1 MVTRGYFSHN
11 GHVHT
16 RRRSP
21 RRALRQDRRSLLTV
35 AAATFALVAS
45 LLAAAPASAAD
56 LPVSSVQPTVA
67 APVDS
72 AIVKA
77 AAVVGFN
84 PENII
89 ADALFY
95 DGGAMTAAQIQ
106 AFLDTKIGACRN
118 GKCLNVLTAGI
129 SSRAAVYSQST
140 GNLICSAIDGGS
152 MPVSEL
158 IYRVQVAC
166 GISAKVILVTLQKEQ
181 GLTTSK
187 EPSDWNLKA
196 AMGASCPDTAPCD
209 PAFAGVGPQIL
220 KGTQQL
226 KTYKAARFA
235 KQPGV
240 NYIGFSPNSA
250 CGGTNLNVAN
260 YATAAL
266 YSYTPYQPNAAALA
280 AGYGLGDGCSSYG
293 NRNFYNYYTAWFGS
307 TQFLQTDTA
316 FVDVS
321 TQPSSPAYSVF
332 APEIVWLAASGI
344 TSGWTVAPGI
354 QEYRPATAVTRD
366 VMAAFLYR
374 LAGKPAFT
382 PPATSPFSDVSVS
395 DTFYR
400 EIAWLD
406 ELTGNDPQRNAA
418 PTRYDPAGAV
428 TRGAMADL
436 LYDFAGHPAFHAPSS
451 SPFRDVAV
459 SDPNYAQIAWLA
471 AIGVSRGWAMD
482 SGVEFRPNA
491 PVTRDVMAA
500 FLQRTQTYLN
510 PFADV
515 SSVQTAT
522 KYNVFATDIAWLSA
536 ANVTQGWLLPDG
548 SREYWPG
555 ASVTR
560 EVMAA
565 FLYRLAG
572 QPSFEPPAVSPFVD
586 VTVNHPFYKE
596 ISWLADAGISVGWG
610 AADARE
616 FRPSQSVTREVMA
629 AFMYRF
635 AGSPGFTP
643 ASTSPFTDVTTS
655 HTFYKEIAWM
665 ASTGISEGWPRS
677 DQTSEY
683 RPAASV
689 TRDVMAAFL
698 HRLRGV
704 TSRDAA

>member
-1 MVTRGYFSHN
+1 M
-11 GHVHT
+11 
-16 RRRSP
+16 
-21 RRALRQDRRSLLTV
+21 
-35 AAATFALVAS
+35 S

-56 LPVSSVQPTVA
+56 IPVSAVQPSAA

-72 AIVKA
+72 AIVRA

-95 DGGAMTAAQIQ
+95 DGGAMTAAEIQ
-106 AFLDTKIGACRN
+106 SFLNAKIGACRN

-140 GNLICSAIDGGS
+140 GNLICSAIEGGT

-235 KQPGV
+235 KQPGI

-321 TQPSSPAYSVF
+321 TQPTSPAYSVF
-332 APEIVWLAASGI
+332 APEIVWLASAGI

-354 QEYRPATAVTRD
+354 QEFRPATAVTRD

-374 LAGKPAFT
+374 LAGKPAYT
-382 PPATSPFSDVSVS
+382 APTTSPFSDVSVS

-406 ELTGNDPQRNAA
+406 ESSGRAEERTAGPS
-418 PTRYDPAGAV
+418 TYDPLGAV
-428 TRGAMADL
+428 TRSAMADL
-436 LYDFAGHPAFHAPSS
+436 LYRFAGEPAFQAPSQ

-459 SDPNYAQIAWLA
+459 SDPSYTQIAWLA
-471 AIGVSRGWAMD
+471 AIGISRGWTV
-482 SGVEFRPNA
+482 SNGVEFRPDA

-500 FLQRTQTYLN
+500 FLQRAQAYLN
-510 PFADV
+510 PFVDV
-515 SSVQTAT
+515 SSMQTAPA
-522 KYNVFATDIAWLSA
+522 YSVFAPDVAWLA
-536 ANVTQGWLLPDG
+536 ATGITQGWTLHNGL
-548 SREYWPG
+548 REYRPG
-555 ASVTR
+555 ATVTR
-560 EVMAA
+560 DVMAA

-572 QPSFEPPAVSPFVD
+572 APTYEAPSVSPFTDVTVTSPFYKEIAWLASRGISDGWPTSTSSREFRPDAPVTRDVAAAFLYRLMGSPAYTPPTTSPFVD
-586 VTVNHPFYKE
+586 VPVARSFYKE
-596 ISWLADAGISVGWG
+596 ISWLASIGV
-610 AADARE
+610 
-616 FRPSQSVTREVMA
+616 
-629 AFMYRF
+629 
-635 AGSPGFTP
+635 
-643 ASTSPFTDVTTS
+643 
-655 HTFYKEIAWM
+655 
-665 ASTGISEGWPRS
+665 SEGWPVS
-677 DQTSEY
+677 DSQSEF
-683 RPAASV
+683 RPAAPV
-689 TRDVMAAFL
+689 ARDVTAAFFN
-698 HRLRGV
+698 RLQRQTAG
-704 TSRDAA
+704 